1 MSHDYSIVMDEPEV
15 VLFGAIIRQ
24 AIIEAVR
31 GTLGGAQLQPTTR
44 EIYERT
50 AREWFDSRDF
60 VELCH
65 LFNADHD
72 AIREASLRTIKL
84 NRRVRLRQ
92 INWQA

>member
-1 MSHDYSIVMDEPEV
+1 MDEPEV

-31 GTLGGAQLQPTTR
+31 GTLGGTKLSPIAQADNTR
-44 EIYERT
+44 D
-50 AREWFDSRDF
+50 ARAWFHSPEF
-60 VELCH
+60 VELCDV
-65 LFNADHD
+65 FNADHA

-92 INWQA
+92 VNWQA